1 MELKRRIQ
9 RLQMQLPSLPPVGLA
24 IRQTDGWTAVRGRAQ
39 VHFDTQEQAM
49 AFLHRCG
56 RVILID
62 V

>member
-9 RLQMQLPSLPPVGLA
+9 RLQMQFPNVPVGLA

>member
-24 IRQTDGWTAVRGRAQ
+24 IRQTDGWNTVWGRAQ
-39 VHFDTQEQAM
+39 AHFDTQEQAL
-49 AFLHRCG
+49 AYLRRCG
-56 RVILID
+56 HVILID

>member
-9 RLQMQLPSLPPVGLA
+9 RLQMQFPNVPVGLA
-24 IRQTDGWTAVRGRAQ
+24 IRQSEGWTAVLGNVQAS
-39 VHFDTQEQAM
+39 FDTQEQAL
-49 AFLHRCG
+49 AFLHMCK

>member
-9 RLQMQLPSLPPVGLA
+9 QLQKQMPSLPPVGLA
-24 IRQTDGWTAVRGRAQ
+24 IRQTDGWTAVWGRAQ
-39 VHFDTQEQAM
+39 AHFDTQEQAL

-56 RVILID
+56 HVILID

>member
-9 RLQMQLPSLPPVGLA
+9 RLQMQFPNVPVGLA
-24 IRQTDGWTAVRGRAQ
+24 IRQSEGWTAVRGNAQ
-39 VHFDTQEQAM
+39 DSFDTQEQAL
-49 AFLHRCG
+49 AFLHTCK

>member
-9 RLQMQLPSLPPVGLA
+9 QLQKQMPSLPPVGLA